1 MKTYTL
7 RSFLQNV
14 SPIPGQYFSLPNIIL
29 FEIFTIILLQ
39 VHIEKC
45 LHLGRCQGLCKR
57 ENRHFRRRNGEK
69 DWLAEFKGPK
79 FKNNERTIW
88 LQVKTFFLF
97 STEWTF
103 LSVFEVSKAA
113 KNEGQQYGLFLS
125 KNALNFEHH
134 FRSQF
139 TKNDL
144 KIYDR
149 KFVFLSRICTSHLL
163 VNQINLRRKSSPY
176 LKR

>member
-113 KNEGQQYGLFLS
+113 KNEGQQYGPFFVKKCFKLWAPFS
-125 KNALNFEHH
+125 
-134 FRSQF
+134 F
-139 TKNDL
+139 TIYEKWL
-144 KIYDR
+144 K
-149 KFVFLSRICTSHLL
+149 
-163 VNQINLRRKSSPY
+163 NLRSKICFSFPDLHESSSRKSN
-176 LKR
+176 